1 MSSNWER
8 REFNLPEN
16 HGWTAKPGNRV
27 FVANQGAVRFEVP
40 NTWILDMPK
49 GSRSFV
55 FLDRKPEADADIRLD
70 VRVMPL
76 AAARP
81 DVDWSQLQPWDE
93 PPIADWLKKNLAGDE
108 RIPTRVGNPLT
119 LRLDGTTIV
128 WAEMDF
134 IDPLEKRPAHTR
146 LCYAMK
152 TQAALLAM
160 IAMDYWDDHA
170 DRAKAA
176 WNDILGTLKVGE
188 FIESPFR
195 GPDRRSRRK
204 PR

>member
-40 NTWILDMPK
+40 NTWILEMPK

-93 PPIADWLKKNLAGDE
+93 PPIAEWLKKNLAVDE

-134 IDPLEKRPAHTR
+134 IDPVEKRPAHTR

-170 DRAKAA
+170 ERAKAA

-195 GPDRRSRRK
+195 GPGRRSRRN
-204 PR
+204 

>member
-1 MSSNWER
+1 MGMRWER
-8 REFNLPEN
+8 QEFNLPED
-16 HGWTAKPGNRV
+16 HGWEAKPGNRI
-27 FVANQGAVRFEVP
+27 FVGNQGAVRFEVP

-81 DVDWSQLQPWDE
+81 DVDWSQLQPWEE
-93 PPIADWLKKNLAGDE
+93 PPIADWLKKNLTADE

-119 LRLDGTTIV
+119 LRVDGATIA

-134 IDPLEKRPAHTR
+134 IDPVEKRPAHTR
-146 LCYAMK
+146 LCYAMRA
-152 TQAALLAM
+152 QAALLAM

-195 GPDRRSRRK
+195 GPGRRSRRK
-204 PR
+204 

>member
-40 NTWILDMPK
+40 STWLLDMPK

-81 DVDWSQLQPWDE
+81 DVEWSQLQPWEE
-93 PPIADWLKKNLAGDE
+93 PPIADWLKKNLAADE
-108 RIPTRVGNPLT
+108 RVPTRVGNPLT

-134 IDPLEKRPAHTR
+134 IDPVEKRPAHTR

-170 DRAKAA
+170 ERAKAA

-188 FIESPFR
+188 FVESPFH

-204 PR
+204 